1 MLYTLCMPTTP
12 PPASSGRDK
21 AYDYLREHVLV
32 DARLQGRFLNEKQLA
47 EEIGVSRTPVREAL
61 LLLVADGLVE
71 MIPQRGAQIPVL
83 SGRDISELME
93 MREVLEVH
101 AAEQAIAS
109 GRPPVDEMDRI
120 IGEQEALQT
129 LEGEDNA
136 QAFIERDAAFHQTLV
151 DAAGNQLMSLSYNKL
166 RVRQVLVGVAALY
179 RSADRQLHVCQEH
192 RTIVEAIRAG
202 DAAAARAAIRS
213 HLAVT
218 RDVLLRA

>member
-1 MLYTLCMPTTP
+1 MPKTP

-32 DARLQGRFLNEKQLA
+32 DARMQGRFLNEKQLA

-93 MREVLEVH
+93 MRQVLEVH
-101 AAEQAIAS
+101 AAEVALAS
-109 GRPPVDEMDRI
+109 GNPPIGEMEQI
-120 IGEQEALQT
+120 IAEQEALRSAG
-129 LEGEDNA
+129 GEDNA
-136 QAFIERDAAFHQTLV
+136 QAFIERDAAFHQVLIDST
-151 DAAGNQLMSLSYNKL
+151 GNALMSASYNKL

-192 RTIVEAIRAG
+192 RGIVEALRAD
-202 DAAAARAAIRS
+202 DATAARAAIVS